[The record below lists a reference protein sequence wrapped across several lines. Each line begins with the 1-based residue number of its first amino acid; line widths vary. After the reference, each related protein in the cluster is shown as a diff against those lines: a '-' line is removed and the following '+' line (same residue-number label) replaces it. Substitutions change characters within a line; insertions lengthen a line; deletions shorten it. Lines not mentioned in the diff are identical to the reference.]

1 LRLQNVSTNQAVGV
15 QRHLVLAKE
24 IVMPVS
30 PYTDSQI
37 VSAIENSVSMHEASK
52 TLDMNMSA
60 LYKRR
65 RRIEAKTKQPILA
78 PNQDKA
84 RPELQITTTHPK
96 IKNLGILNGTVIV
109 FSDAHFWPGIHS
121 TAFKGL
127 LWAISEIKPTAVI
140 ANGDIFDG
148 AGISR
153 YPRIGWSKS
162 PSVIEE
168 LKACTL
174 AMGLIEE
181 AAKEAKHNVKL
192 MWPLG
197 NHDAR
202 FETFLAANAPNYEHV
217 KGFSLRDH
225 FPDWEPCWAVWI
237 NESTI
242 VKHRFKGGIHAT
254 HNNTM
259 WSGKNII
266 TGHLHSLKVTP
277 FSDYNG
283 VRYGIDTGTLAE
295 PYGPQFEDYTEQGPL
310 NWRSGFAVLTFVDG
324 KLLLPELVTTH
335 GPDSIEFRG
344 RVIEVK

>member
-1 LRLQNVSTNQAVGV
+1 MSHPIHSDGQV
-15 QRHLVLAKE
+15 
-24 IVMPVS
+24 I
-30 PYTDSQI
+30 
-37 VSAIENSVSMHEASK
+37 SAIENSKSMTEASRLLN
-52 TLDMNMSA
+52 LDISA

-65 RRIEAKTKQPILA
+65 KRIESKTKTPLHCLSDNPKTERRLA
-78 PNQDKA
+78 T
-84 RPELQITTTHPK
+84 ITHPK
-96 IKNLGILNGTVIV
+96 AQNLGILNGTVII

-121 TAFKGL
+121 TAFHGL
-127 LWAISEIKPTAVI
+127 LWAIRDLKPTAVI

-153 YPRIGWSKS
+153 HPRIGWAKA
-162 PSVIEE
+162 PSVMEE

-181 AAKEAKHNVKL
+181 AAKEARHNVKL

-202 FETFLAANAPNYEHV
+202 FETFLAANAPQYEHI
-217 KGFSLRDH
+217 KGFSLKDH
-225 FPDWEPCWAVWI
+225 FPDWEPCWAVWL
-237 NESTI
+237 NDSTI

-277 FSDYNG
+277 YSDYNG

-310 NWRSGFAVLTFVDG
+310 NWRSGFAVLTFVNG

-335 GPDSIEFRG
+335 SPDSIEFRG
-344 RVIEVK
+344 RVIAVT

>member
-1 LRLQNVSTNQAVGV
+1 
-15 QRHLVLAKE
+15 
-24 IVMPVS
+24 MPVQKF
-30 PYTDSQI
+30 TDQQI
-37 VSAIENSVSMHEASK
+37 ISAIENSASMNAAS
-52 TLDMNMSA
+52 LSLGMNLSG
-60 LYKRR
+60 LNKRR
-65 RRIEAKTKQPILA
+65 RRIEQREKIEIRAPRATKQF
-78 PNQDKA
+78 
-84 RPELQITTTHPK
+84 EHLQIAHIHPTK
-96 IKNLGILNGTVIV
+96 KDLGILNGTVIV
-109 FSDAHFWPGIHS
+109 FSDAHFWPGVYT

-127 LWAISEIKPTAVI
+127 LWAIKELKPKAVI

-153 YPRIGWSKS
+153 HPRIGWAKA
-162 PSVIEE
+162 PSVMDE
-168 LKACTL
+168 LKACTIS
-174 AMGLIEE
+174 MGYIEE
-181 AAKEAKHNVKL
+181 AAKEARHNVKL
-192 MWPLG
+192 VWPLG

-202 FETFLAANAPNYEHV
+202 FETFLAANAPQYEHV
-217 KGFSLRDH
+217 KGFTLRDH
-225 FPDWEPCWAVWI
+225 FPKWEPCWAVWM
-237 NESTI
+237 NDNTV

-259 WSGKNII
+259 WSGKNIV

-324 KLLLPELVTTH
+324 NLILPELVTTH

-344 RVIEVK
+344 RVIKVTL

>member
-1 LRLQNVSTNQAVGV
+1 MTASL
-15 QRHLVLAKE
+15 
-24 IVMPVS
+24 
-30 PYTDSQI
+30 YTDSQI
-37 VSAIENSVSMHEASK
+37 ISAIENSKTMAEAGRLLN
-52 TLDMNMSA
+52 LDISS

-65 RRIEAKTKQPILA
+65 RRIEAKTKEPIKA
-78 PNQDKA
+78 PNEAQA
-84 RPELQITTTHPK
+84 RPELQISTTHPK
-96 IKNLGILNGTVIV
+96 AKNLGILNGTVII
-109 FSDAHFWPGIHS
+109 FSDAHFWPGIYS

-127 LWAISEIKPTAVI
+127 LWAITELKPTAVI

-153 YPRIGWSKS
+153 HPRIGWSKS
-162 PSVIEE
+162 PTVLEE
-168 LKACTL
+168 LKACTIC
-174 AMGLIEE
+174 MGEIEE
-181 AAKEAKHNVKL
+181 AAKNARHNVKL
-192 MWPLG
+192 IWPLG

-202 FETFLAANAPNYEHV
+202 FETFLAANAPQYEHL

-225 FPDWEPCWAVWI
+225 FPDWEACWSVWL
-237 NESTI
+237 NDDTI

-259 WSGKNII
+259 WSGKNIV

-310 NWRSGFAVLTFVDG
+310 NWRSGFAVLTFVNG
-324 KLLLPELVTTH
+324 RLLLPELATTH

-344 RVIEVK
+344 RVIAVK

>member
-1 LRLQNVSTNQAVGV
+1 
-15 QRHLVLAKE
+15 
-24 IVMPVS
+24 MPS
-30 PYTDSQI
+30 AIHSDGQI
-37 VSAIENSVSMHEASK
+37 ISVIENSGSMAEASRQ
-52 TLDMNMSA
+52 LGINVSA

-65 RRIEAKTKQPILA
+65 KRIEAKVKEPMKGPNDNYQMKQRLEA
-78 PNQDKA
+78 
-84 RPELQITTTHPK
+84 TTHPK
-96 IKNLGILNGTVIV
+96 AQNLGILNGTVIV
-109 FSDAHFWPGIHS
+109 FSDAHFWPGIHT
-121 TAFKGL
+121 TAYRGL
-127 LWAISEIKPTAVI
+127 LWAIKELQPKAVI

-153 YPRIGWSKS
+153 HPRIGWGKA
-162 PSVIEE
+162 PTVMQE

-174 AMGLIEE
+174 AMGEIEE
-181 AAKEAKHNVKL
+181 AAKKARHNVKL
-192 MWPLG
+192 VWPLG
-197 NHDAR
+197 NHDSR
-202 FETFLAANAPNYEHV
+202 FETFLAANAPQYEHV

-225 FPDWEPCWAVWI
+225 FPDWEPCWSVWL
-237 NESTI
+237 NDSTI

-277 FSDYNG
+277 FTDYNG

-310 NWRSGFAVLTFVDG
+310 NWRSGFAVLTFSNG
-324 KLLLPELVTTH
+324 KLLLPELATTH

-344 RVIEVK
+344 RVIDVN

>member
-1 LRLQNVSTNQAVGV
+1 MPA
-15 QRHLVLAKE
+15 AK
-24 IVMPVS
+24 
-30 PYTDSQI
+30 YTDSQI
-37 VSAIENSVSMHEASK
+37 ISAIANSKTMAEASNLLGMDV
-52 TLDMNMSA
+52 TG
-60 LYKRR
+60 LYRRR
-65 RRIEAKTKQPILA
+65 RRIENRTKDPIPAPQQEKTKV
-78 PNQDKA
+78 
-84 RPELQITTTHPK
+84 ELQVSTTHPK
-96 IKNLGILNGTVIV
+96 IKNLGILNGVVII

-127 LWAISEIKPTAVI
+127 LWAIKELKPTAVI

-153 YPRIGWSKS
+153 HPRIGWGKS

-181 AAKEAKHNVKL
+181 AAKEARHNVKL

-202 FETFLAANAPNYEHV
+202 FETFLAANAPQYEQV

-225 FPDWEPCWAVWI
+225 FPDWEACWALWL
-237 NESTI
+237 NDSTI

-295 PYGPQFEDYTEQGPL
+295 PYGPQFEDYTEHGPL

-335 GPDSIEFRG
+335 SPDSIEFRG
-344 RVIEVK
+344 RVIEVT

>member
-1 LRLQNVSTNQAVGV
+1 MAAAMHSEG
-15 QRHLVLAKE
+15 
-24 IVMPVS
+24 
-30 PYTDSQI
+30 QI
-37 VSAIENSVSMHEASK
+37 ISAIENSASMREASK
-52 TLDMNMSA
+52 QLGIDVSA

-65 RRIEAKTKQPILA
+65 KRIESKTKEPLQGPNDNPKMLA
-78 PNQDKA
+78 RLDA
-84 RPELQITTTHPK
+84 TTHPK

-109 FSDAHFWPGIHS
+109 FSDAHFWPGIYS
-121 TAFKGL
+121 TAYKGL
-127 LWAISEIKPTAVI
+127 LWAITELKPTAVI

-153 YPRIGWSKS
+153 HPRIGWAKS
-162 PSVIEE
+162 PSVMEE
-168 LKACTL
+168 LKACTIC
-174 AMGLIEE
+174 MGEIEE
-181 AAKEAKHNVKL
+181 TAKKARHNVKL

-202 FETFLAANAPNYEHV
+202 FETFLAANAPQYEHV
-217 KGFSLRDH
+217 QGFSLRDH
-225 FPDWEPCWAVWI
+225 FPDWEACWSVWL
-237 NESTI
+237 NDDTI

-259 WSGKNII
+259 WSGKNIV

-310 NWRSGFAVLTFVDG
+310 NWRSGFAVLTFVNG
-324 KLLLPELVTTH
+324 RLLLPELVTTH
-335 GPDSIEFRG
+335 SPDSIEFRG
-344 RVIEVK
+344 RVIKVT

>member
-1 LRLQNVSTNQAVGV
+1 MSHPIHSDG
-15 QRHLVLAKE
+15 
-24 IVMPVS
+24 
-30 PYTDSQI
+30 QI
-37 VSAIENSVSMHEASK
+37 ISAIENSKSMTEASR
-52 TLDMNMSA
+52 LLSIDISA

-65 RRIEAKTKQPILA
+65 KRIENKTKTPLNCLSDNPKTERRLA
-78 PNQDKA
+78 TIA
-84 RPELQITTTHPK
+84 HPK
-96 IKNLGILNGTVIV
+96 AKNLGILNGTVIV
-109 FSDAHFWPGIHS
+109 FSDAHFWPGIHT

-127 LWAISEIKPTAVI
+127 LWAISNLKPTAVI

-153 YPRIGWSKS
+153 HPRIGWAKA
-162 PSVIEE
+162 PSVMEE

-181 AAKEAKHNVKL
+181 AAKEARHNVKL
-192 MWPLG
+192 IWPLG

-202 FETFLAANAPNYEHV
+202 FETFLAANAPQYEHI
-217 KGFSLRDH
+217 KGFSLKDH
-225 FPDWEPCWAVWI
+225 FPDWEPCWAVWL
-237 NESTI
+237 NDSTI

-324 KLLLPELVTTH
+324 KLLLPELATTH
-335 GPDSIEFRG
+335 SPDSIEFRG
-344 RVIEVK
+344 RVIKITE

>member
-1 LRLQNVSTNQAVGV
+1 
-15 QRHLVLAKE
+15 
-24 IVMPVS
+24 MPQTL
-30 PYTDSQI
+30 YTDSQI
-37 VSAIENSVSMHEASK
+37 VSVIENSDSMFEASK
-52 TLDMNMSA
+52 TLKMNVSA

-65 RRIEAKTKQPILA
+65 RRIEAKTKNPIAA
-78 PNQDKA
+78 PSEIYSK
-84 RPELQITTTHPK
+84 PHLQVSTTHPHS
-96 IKNLGILNGTVIV
+96 KNLGILNGTVIV

-127 LWAISEIKPTAVI
+127 LWAINDLKPTAVI

-153 YPRIGWSKS
+153 HPRIGWAKA
-162 PSVIEE
+162 PSVMEE

-181 AAKEAKHNVKL
+181 AAKKARYNVKL

-202 FETFLAANAPNYEHV
+202 FETFLAANAPQYEHV
-217 KGFSLRDH
+217 KGFSLKDH
-225 FPDWEPCWAVWI
+225 FPDWEPCWAVWL
-237 NESTI
+237 NDSTI
-242 VKHRFKGGIHAT
+242 IKHRFKGGIHAT

-259 WSGKNII
+259 WSGKNIV

-324 KLLLPELVTTH
+324 KLLLPELVTVH
-335 GPDSIEFRG
+335 SPESIEFRG
-344 RVIEVK
+344 RVIKITEQT

>member
-1 LRLQNVSTNQAVGV
+1 M
-15 QRHLVLAKE
+15 
-24 IVMPVS
+24 MPAQKF
-30 PYTDSQI
+30 TDQQI
-37 VSAIENSVSMHEASK
+37 ISAIENSASMNAAS
-52 TLDMNMSA
+52 LSLGMNLSG
-60 LYKRR
+60 LNKRR
-65 RRIEAKTKQPILA
+65 RRIEQREKIEIRAPRATKQF
-78 PNQDKA
+78 
-84 RPELQITTTHPK
+84 EHLQIAHIHPTK
-96 IKNLGILNGTVIV
+96 KDLGILNGTVIV
-109 FSDAHFWPGIHS
+109 FSDAHFWPGVYT

-127 LWAISEIKPTAVI
+127 LWAIKELKPKAVI

-153 YPRIGWSKS
+153 HPRIGWAKA
-162 PSVIEE
+162 PSVMDE
-168 LKACTL
+168 LKACTIS
-174 AMGLIEE
+174 MGYIEE
-181 AAKEAKHNVKL
+181 AAKEARHNVKL
-192 MWPLG
+192 IWPLG

-202 FETFLAANAPNYEHV
+202 FETFLAANAPQYEHI
-217 KGFSLRDH
+217 KGFTLRDH
-225 FPDWEPCWAVWI
+225 FPKWEPCWAVWM
-237 NESTI
+237 NDNTV

-259 WSGKNII
+259 WSGKNIV

-324 KLLLPELVTTH
+324 NLILPELVTTH

-344 RVIEVK
+344 RVIKVTL